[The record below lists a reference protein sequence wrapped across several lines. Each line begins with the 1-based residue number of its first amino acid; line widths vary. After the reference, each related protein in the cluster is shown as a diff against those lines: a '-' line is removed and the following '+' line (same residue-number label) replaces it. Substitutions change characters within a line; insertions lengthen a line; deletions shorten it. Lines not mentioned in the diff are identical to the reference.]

1 MGNAAGARGSTN
13 RNSRANA
20 PKSPCT
26 GGPERI
32 HCPDARRECKAET
45 ISNTGGCDTRFV
57 MILSMTGFAAAA
69 AELPGISLAVE
80 LRSVNHR
87 YLDVTIKLPDELRML
102 EPALRERIAGAQKR
116 GKVECRVALARTLG
130 AAGMIAVNLDRV
142 QQLAQAAAGVARA
155 IPGTPPLG
163 TADIL
168 RWPGVMVDATI
179 SQEALAEQVDTLVQQ
194 ALQEL
199 TSARAREGAKLRDVL
214 EARCADAVPQV
225 ARVAPR
231 LPALHAAYLEKLGS
245 RLREAG
251 LDPNEDRLKQE
262 LALFATKID
271 VAEEVARLTTHV
283 TEARRVLAQGGSVG
297 KRLDFLAQELH
308 REANTLGS
316 KSVDSELSQ
325 VSLELKVLIEQMR
338 EQVQNIE

>member
-1 MGNAAGARGSTN
+1 
-13 RNSRANA
+13 
-20 PKSPCT
+20 
-26 GGPERI
+26 
-32 HCPDARRECKAET
+32 
-45 ISNTGGCDTRFV
+45 
-57 MILSMTGFAAAA
+57 MILSMTGFAGAT

-102 EPALRERIAGAQKR
+102 ETALRERIAGAQRR
-116 GKVECRVALARTLG
+116 GKVECRVAMARTPG
-130 AAGMIAVNLDRV
+130 SAGTIAVNAERV
-142 QQLAQAAAGVARA
+142 RQLADAAQNITRV

-163 TADIL
+163 VADIL
-168 RWPGVMVDATI
+168 RWPGVMVEASI
-179 SQEALAEQVDTLVQQ
+179 SAEALAEQVNGLVSQ
-194 ALQEL
+194 ALSEL
-199 TSARAREGAKLRDVL
+199 NAAREREGRKLRDVL
-214 EARCADAVPQV
+214 DARCSDIDAQLRRIEP
-225 ARVAPR
+225 RV
-231 LPALHAAYLEKLGS
+231 PALHAAYMEKLGN

-251 LDPNEDRLKQE
+251 LEPNDERLKQE
-262 LALFATKID
+262 LALFATRID

-283 TEARRVLAQGGSVG
+283 AEMRRVLAQGGIVG

-338 EQVQNIE
+338 EQVQNLE